1 MKPFETI
8 AGLRRGP
15 LPWQQRWRWRWRL
28 LGLGLGLI
36 CFFFAPSASSQE
48 LSEYQLKAAFL
59 YNFSA
64 FTEWPPQVGSVL
76 NLCVYGRDP
85 FGAEIDGLN
94 GKATGTRT
102 IAVQRRTSAAALE
115 SCQIVFIASADIGQ
129 LQRLLDSVRG
139 LPVLVVADSPGA
151 ARLGAALN
159 MKLAQGRVTFEANLV
174 AARSAGL
181 KLSAR
186 MLSLATE
193 VIQ

>member
-1 MKPFETI
+1 MINPLDAI
-8 AGLRRGP
+8 AGLCSPR
-15 LPWQQRWRWRWRL
+15 QQHWCCRF
-28 LGLGLGLI
+28 LGLGLMCL
-36 CFFFAPSASSQE
+36 CFAPSASSQALSDQA

-59 YNFSA
+59 YNFAA

-85 FGAEIDGLN
+85 FGVEIDGLN

-102 IAVQRRTSAAALE
+102 LAVQRKTSPATVQD
-115 SCQIVFIASADIGQ
+115 CQIVFIADADIAQ
-129 LQRLLDSVRG
+129 LPRLLDTLRG

-159 MKLAQGRVTFEANLV
+159 LKLAQGRVTFEANLL
-174 AARSAGL
+174 AARGAGL

>member
-1 MKPFETI
+1 LVIPLDAF
-8 AGLRRGP
+8 AGLRPSP
-15 LPWQQRWRWRWRL
+15 LPWQQRWRLRL
-28 LGLGLGLI
+28 LGLGLMGL
-36 CFFFAPSASSQE
+36 CFTTSASSQA

-59 YNFSA
+59 YNFAA
-64 FTEWPPQVGSVL
+64 FTEWPPQVGTVL

-85 FGAEIDGLN
+85 FGEEIDALN
-94 GKATGTRT
+94 GKAAGTRT
-102 IAVQRRTSAAALE
+102 LAVHRKAGAATPQG
-115 SCQIVFIASADIGQ
+115 CQIVFVGSADIDR
-129 LQRLLDSVRG
+129 LPRLLDGLNG

-159 MKLAQGRVTFEANLV
+159 MKLMQGRVTFEANLV
-174 AARSAGL
+174 AARGAGL

>member
-1 MKPFETI
+1 MKLLDTL
-8 AGLRRGP
+8 AMLRLSLTSTSR
-15 LPWQQRWRWRWRL
+15 QKRWRVLR
-28 LGLGLGLI
+28 LGLLYL
-36 CFFFAPSASSQE
+36 CFVPSASGQE

-59 YNFSA
+59 YNFAA
-64 FTEWPPQVGSVL
+64 FTEWPPQVGSML

-85 FGAEIDGLN
+85 FGVEIDTLN

-102 IAVQRRTSAAALE
+102 LAVQRKTTLAALQ
-115 SCQIVFIASADIGQ
+115 SCQIAFIGSADIDQ
-129 LQRLLDSVRG
+129 LPRLLDSLRG

-159 MKLAQGRVTFEANLV
+159 MKLAQGRITFEANLV
-174 AARSAGL
+174 AARGAGL

>member
-1 MKPFETI
+1 MKPPNAI
-8 AGLRRGP
+8 AGLHSGP
-15 LPWQQRWRWRWRL
+15 PHWQKRCYWRF
-28 LGLGLGLI
+28 LGLGLM
-36 CFFFAPSASSQE
+36 CFCFSPPASSQE
-48 LSEYQLKAAFL
+48 FSEYQLKAAFL
-59 YNFSA
+59 YNFAA

-85 FGAEIDGLN
+85 FGVEIDGLN
-94 GKATGTRT
+94 GKATGTRML
-102 IAVQRRTSAAALE
+102 AVHRKAGPAALQD
-115 SCQIVFIASADIGQ
+115 CQIVFFAGADIAQ
-129 LQRLLDSVRG
+129 LPRLLDTLRG
-139 LPVLVVADSPGA
+139 LPVLVVAESPGA

-174 AARSAGL
+174 TARSAGL

>member
-1 MKPFETI
+1 MKLFDTI
-8 AGLRRGP
+8 AGPYPSP
-15 LPWQQRWRWRWRL
+15 LPWPQRWQQRWRF
-28 LGLGLGLI
+28 LGLGLM
-36 CFFFAPSASSQE
+36 CFCFAPSASSQE
-48 LSEYQLKAAFL
+48 LPEYQLKAAFL
-59 YNFSA
+59 YNFA
-64 FTEWPPQVGSVL
+64 LFTEWSPQVGSVL

-85 FGAEIDGLN
+85 FGVEIDVLN
-94 GKATGTRT
+94 GKAAGART
-102 IAVQRRTSAAALE
+102 LAVHRRAGPE
-115 SCQIVFIASADIGQ
+115 EIQSCHIVFIAGADIDR
-129 LQRLLDSVRG
+129 LPRLLDTLRG

-174 AARSAGL
+174 AARGAGL